1 MKKHNLTTDE
11 IIHYLKNVKR
21 FKNNLYQ
28 SNTINYI
35 NLKKDGDIE
44 TTINYS
50 LIYIIN
56 SLDNELYYFKYAI
69 YDQKITSPFL
79 HF

>member
-35 NLKKDGDIE
+35 NLK
-44 TTINYS
+44 
-50 LIYIIN
+50 
-56 SLDNELYYFKYAI
+56 
-69 YDQKITSPFL
+69 
-79 HF
+79 